1 MLSFTSP
8 ADGDLT
14 GSLPSM
20 TGEGNGEIINV
31 GINVRALPEDIQRVC
46 QDLDENGDGVL
57 DIHEF
62 RKMVSTYAVLRKAN
76 GEGSVSIAALPDKV
90 QPALKIFDAD
100 GDGTVDPNELMRA
113 AEMYQDSKKSQKR
126 LRKMLIG
133 LVLFVVALIGVNAA
147 MTFMMVELGKE
158 TKASPDGIMRVNT
171 NHPDHPGAV
180 VRIATNGE
188 ASSITSALPD
198 SAFAELKQF
207 EVKSEN
213 GAFLSLMVLGW
224 YRIPDAMT
232 ARTGSF
238 VKIITYAGFITL
250 DGDQMTFEETTGRVF
265 QEAGFEVVS
274 GRKLLGIYELIGLFN
289 SIDNWDGL
297 DADAGELKPS
307 FGANDFEMKYIE
319 RIPCTP
325 DKTCVNPI
333 DDTWHKAAGP
343 AGAAV
348 PEYIELTHEVLY
360 DSDTHATSEA
370 TWNAEYPDSIVH
382 KYRSAVREVIEQL
395 DKSTGD
401 ASYCFELDGVESEDT
416 AVWNVTEAVKVG
428 ESLSEGRMVRH
439 FRIGTGIT
447 EAQHTVLTLNA
458 GEEVPYTGSYTV
470 EYYDD
475 KATGHPVKFVMAERE
490 FIVTSYE
497 EVDVEFPEPWDD
509 AWDIDDESCVSGDSW
524 EDLSLPVRVQ
534 SNPFLLNLRDRMVA
548 QAEADGI
555 FNSTNPLKLGANAN
569 NTNSRRLLSTDDL
582 SVDVESFVDPITG
595 GARRSL
601 LSEECSPYDGS
612 MTSAVGMCK
621 KWNIAPGI
629 PPGSAL
635 GWPNPY
641 LGMPQTWGIPI
652 KIGKYEVVISSW
664 KFGCG
669 LSSITVSGQCPYGL
683 TCYGTCSGTTPLLC
697 NSGWGMYCG
706 IGVTMDVND
715 MVPAKLKD
723 ALNRLGVK
731 AELGA
736 EMGYTATTKTLSFR
750 VWGSLATGDLA
761 KKRMAARRLLTSG
774 EDFTALDSYVVNDNE
789 LTEGEDQASIADVL
803 SDTNGR
809 KLLYG
814 KKRRK
819 KHRKKMTHH
828 VAKAAQAVT
837 VAIVPKSGVRIEISG
852 TGAMS
857 FAGSDG
863 STSPRLS
870 LTAAVDGQA
879 CVIGVC
885 FTISETI
892 LRL

>member
-1 MLSFTSP
+1 MFRFTSAANAN
-8 ADGDLT
+8 ADL
-14 GSLPSM
+14 L
-20 TGEGNGEIINV
+20 TGEG
-31 GINVRALPEDIQRVC
+31 GINVRALPADVQSVFE
-46 QDLDENGDGVL
+46 DLDANGDGVL
-57 DIHEF
+57 DMDEF
-62 RKMVSTYAVLRKAN
+62 KTMISTYAVLRKAN
-76 GEGSVSIAALPDKV
+76 DEGSVSIAALPAKV
-90 QPALKIFDAD
+90 QPALKVFDAD
-100 GDGTVDPNELMRA
+100 GDGTVDPKELMRA

-126 LRKMLIG
+126 MRKMIIG

-171 NHPDHPGAV
+171 NQPDHPGAV
-180 VRIATNGE
+180 VRTAANGE
-188 ASSITSALPD
+188 TGAITSALPD

-207 EVKSEN
+207 EVKSAN

-224 YRIPDAMT
+224 YRVPDAQR

-250 DGDQMTFEETTGRVF
+250 DGDEMTFEETTGKVF
-265 QEAGFEVVS
+265 SEAGFSVVS

-289 SIDNWDGL
+289 SIENWDGL

-307 FGANDFEMKYIE
+307 FGASDFEMKYIE
-319 RIPCTP
+319 RIPCTV

-382 KYRSAVREVIEQL
+382 KYRSAVRQVIEQL

-534 SNPFLLNLRDRMVA
+534 SNPFLLNLRDRMVE

-555 FNSTNPLKLGANAN
+555 TNLKLGANAN

-582 SVDVESFVDPITG
+582 SVDVESFVEPITG

-601 LSEECSPYDGS
+601 LAEGPDCKEAMPANSIPDGTCAVYTDATGWVGWAD
-612 MTSAVGMCK
+612 TSGF
-621 KWNIAPGI
+621 
-629 PPGSAL
+629 
-635 GWPNPY
+635 
-641 LGMPQTWGIPI
+641 TI
-652 KIGKYEVVISSW
+652 KIGKYEVSVNSW
-664 KFGCG
+664 SAGCG
-669 LSSITVSGQCPYGL
+669 LSDITVSGQCPFGL

-697 NSGWGMYCG
+697 DSDWDMYCG
-706 IGVTMDVND
+706 IGVTMAVED
-715 MVPAKLKD
+715 MVPAKLKKSLD
-723 ALNRLGVK
+723 QLGVK
-731 AELGA
+731 AEIGA
-736 EMGYTATTKTLSFR
+736 EMGYTASTKTMSLK

-774 EDFTALDSYVVNDNE
+774 KDFTALDSYVVNDHE
-789 LTEGEDQASIADVL
+789 LTEGEDQVSIDDVL
-803 SDTNGR
+803 SDANGR
-809 KLLYG
+809 KLLYSS
-814 KKRRK
+814 
-819 KHRKKMTHH
+819 KHRKKLTKTMNSAVKV
-828 VAKAAQAVT
+828 VAKAATAVT
-837 VAIVPKSGVRIEISG
+837 VAIKPKSGVKIEISG
-852 TGAMS
+852 TGAVS
-857 FAGSDG
+857 FA
-863 STSPRLS
+863 TATPKFS
-870 LTAAVDGQA
+870 LTAAVDGEA
-879 CVIGVC
+879 CVVGVC

-892 LRL
+892 LDLKS